1 MSDLSSSNLPDSV
14 IQFDPGVKQWFYQPA
29 APTGWTIDMT
39 LGDAV
44 LAVHGSS
51 SYGGSSGGGEQ
62 QGTWTQP
69 DHDHDVTIWAS
80 DKTGTLVTHKS
91 EVNTIIINAA
101 VDVSWSTITGP
112 GSWAGAGVIETS
124 DGGATASSWRP
135 FANVGIIATKD

>member
-1 MSDLSSSNLPDSV
+1 MADFSSSNLPDEV
-14 IQFDPGVKQWFYQPA
+14 VQFDSGTKQWFYQPA

-51 SYGGSSGGGEQ
+51 TYDGSSGGGQQ

-69 DHDHDVTIWAS
+69 NHDHDVTIWAS

-91 EVNTIIINAA
+91 EIHSKIYNDA
-101 VDVSWSTITGP
+101 VDVSWVGTTGP
-112 GSWAGAGVIETS
+112 GSYVGAGVIETS